1 MYRELFIMSFFHPE
15 EGGYSMIVTFQ
26 SAIPKED
33 YTLEITMTN
42 NNRLVVDMKPY
53 LDTVQFC
60 PLKVSEVWRNIEV
73 RDTSL
78 RWRGRSK
85 VELSVDTLL
94 ALFRA
99 GAEIGQDSNVQ
110 EAAAKKDWQLSL
122 QLDNGNRLDMDVGQL
137 LEYSMFAPLLNRGLW
152 KTMRR
157 QQHSLLWE
165 DKSIRL
171 ELPVKSILDYFA

>member
-1 MYRELFIMSFFHPE
+1 
-15 EGGYSMIVTFQ
+15 MIVTFK

-42 NNRLVVDMKPY
+42 KNQMIVDMKPH
-53 LDTVQFC
+53 LNTVQFC
-60 PLKVSEVWRNIEV
+60 PLKDAVVWRNIEV

-78 RWRGRSK
+78 RWRGSSK

-99 GAEIGQDSNVQ
+99 GEETGQDSCVQ
-110 EAAAKKDWQLSL
+110 EAAAKKGWKLSL
-122 QLDNGNRLDMDVGQL
+122 QMDNGNRIHMDVEQL
-137 LEYSMFAPLLNRGLW
+137 LEYSVFAPLLSKGLW
-152 KTMRR
+152 RTMRG

-165 DKSIRL
+165 DKNIRL
-171 ELPVKSILDYFA
+171 ELPVKIILDYFA

>member
-1 MYRELFIMSFFHPE
+1 
-15 EGGYSMIVTFQ
+15 MIVTFQ

-42 NNRLVVDMKPY
+42 NNQLVVNMKPH

-60 PLKVSEVWRNIEV
+60 PLKDTAVWRNIEV
-73 RDTSL
+73 KDTSL
-78 RWRGRSK
+78 CWRGSSK

-94 ALFRA
+94 ALFQT
-99 GAEIGQDSNVQ
+99 GEETGQDSCVQ
-110 EAAAKKDWQLSL
+110 EAAAKKDWKLSL
-122 QLDNGNRLDMDVGQL
+122 QLNNGNHIHMDVEQL
-137 LEYSMFAPLLNRGLW
+137 LEYSMFAPLLRRGLW
-152 KTMRR
+152 KTMRG

-165 DKSIRL
+165 DQSIRL